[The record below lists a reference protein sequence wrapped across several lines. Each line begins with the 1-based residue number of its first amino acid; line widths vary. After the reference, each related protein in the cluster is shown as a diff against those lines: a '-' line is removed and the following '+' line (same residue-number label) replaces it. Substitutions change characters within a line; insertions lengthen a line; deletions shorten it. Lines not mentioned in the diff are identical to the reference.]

1 MVGCRVGPNYVRPP
15 VTAPEVYRGA
25 DEASVSSTDQET
37 LGDQKWAQVFRE
49 PELQDLIRTALENN
63 YDVRIAVQR
72 VLEARAQLRIAH
84 SQQFPTVSVG
94 GTGIG
99 ADLGSSVGNG
109 LPSGAIAAGALNLSA
124 AWTPDFWGLYRRQT
138 EAQRAQLLAQVWAQR
153 AVRMMLVQQVATA
166 YFHLRSLDEQL
177 SIAKQTLKAR
187 VDSVDLTRTLES
199 GGSVPLADLRQ
210 AEELQYA
217 ASVQIPQLE
226 QQIQQEENAL
236 RLLLGQN
243 PGPVVHTDP
252 NALAPVPQD
261 LPVGLPSRLLERRPD
276 ILQAEQQLIEA
287 NARIGVARAQFFPQL
302 SITAAGGVGGS
313 DFSTIFDPDSRLI
326 YGIGALTQPLFEG
339 GKLRGQLQLSEET
352 KKRDGLE
359 LSKDHC
365 GGVSRRIGCINRR
378 QERARCPRR
387 AREACRC
394 CTGCDAS
401 RPHPIPRRRN
411 RLSRSA
417 HNGFEFVFRAIESR
431 EYTRRR
437 GAVSCATIRSARRR
451 MGMILETARQH
462 SHALSRQ
469 FVRWPLG
476 AKALRPT
483 WGVTLPNAVE
493 EAGQSQSE
501 VQESE

>member
-1 MVGCRVGPNYVRPP
+1 MNSTSFKSTPRVTLVSVGSLLTLMVGCRVGPNYVRPP

-25 DEASVSSTDQET
+25 DEASVSSADKESV
-37 LGDQKWAQVFRE
+37 GDRKWAQVFHE

-63 YDVRIAVQR
+63 YDVRITAQR
-72 VLEARAQLRIAH
+72 VLEAQAQLRIIR

-99 ADLGSSVGNG
+99 ADLGSSIGNG
-109 LPSGAIAAGALNLSA
+109 LPNGAIAAGALNLSA

-153 AVRMMLVQQVATA
+153 AVRMTMVEQVATA

-177 SIAKQTLKAR
+177 AISKQTLEAR
-187 VDSVDLTRTLES
+187 RDSVGLTRRLES

-210 AEELQYA
+210 AEELEYA

-236 RLLLGQN
+236 RLLLGQS
-243 PGPVVHTDP
+243 PGPVDHAEV

-313 DFSTIFDPDSRLI
+313 DFSTIFDPASRLI
-326 YGIGALTQPLFEG
+326 YGIGGLTQPIFEG

-352 KKRDGLE
+352 KKEMVLNYQKIIAEALRDASDALIAVE
-359 LSKDHC
+359 KQR
-365 GGVSRRIGCINRR
+365 V
-378 QERARCPRR
+378 
-387 AREACRC
+387 AREQQEKLVAAAQ
-394 CTGCDAS
+394 DAT
-401 RPHPIPRRRN
+401 
-411 RLSRSA
+411 RLARMRYQGGATSYLEVLTTDSNLFSA
-417 HNGFEFVFRAIESR
+417 QLNLVSSR
-431 EYTRRR
+431 EGEAQSLVQLY
-437 GAVSCATIRSARRR
+437 A
-451 MGMILETARQH
+451 
-462 SHALSRQ
+462 ALGGG
-469 FVRWPLG
+469 W
-476 AKALRPT
+476 
-483 WGVTLPNAVE
+483 E
-493 EAGQSQSE
+493 
-501 VQESE
+501 

>member
-1 MVGCRVGPNYVRPP
+1 MNSASFKSTPTGKLTSLGSLLILMVGCRVGPNYFRPP

-25 DEASVSSTDQET
+25 DEASVSTTDQET
-37 LGDQKWAQVFRE
+37 LGDQKWAQVFCE
-49 PELQDLIRTALENN
+49 PELQDLIRTALESN
-63 YDVRIAVQR
+63 YEVRIAVQR
-72 VLEARAQLRIAH
+72 VLEAQAQLRIAH

-153 AVRMMLVQQVATA
+153 AVRMTLVQQVATA

-187 VDSVDLTRTLES
+187 KDSVDLTRTLES

-210 AEELQYA
+210 AEELEYA

-226 QQIQQEENAL
+226 QQIQQAENAL
-236 RLLLGQN
+236 QLLLGKN
-243 PGPVVHTDP
+243 PGPTAHTDP
-252 NALAPVPQD
+252 NALAPAPQEI
-261 LPVGLPSRLLERRPD
+261 PVGLPSRLLERRPD

-352 KKRDGLE
+352 KKEMVLNYQKTIAGAFHDTSDALIAV
-359 LSKDHC
+359 KK
-365 GGVSRRIGCINRR
+365 
-378 QERARCPRR
+378 QRA
-387 AREACRC
+387 AREEQEKLVGAAQ
-394 CTGCDAS
+394 DAA
-401 RPHPIPRRRN
+401 
-411 RLSRSA
+411 RLARIRYQGGATSYLEVLTTDTSLFTARL
-417 HNGFEFVFRAIESR
+417 NLVNSR
-431 EYTRRR
+431 EGEAQSLVQLY
-437 GAVSCATIRSARRR
+437 
-451 MGMILETARQH
+451 Q
-462 SHALSRQ
+462 ALGGG
-469 FVRWPLG
+469 WD
-476 AKALRPT
+476 
-483 WGVTLPNAVE
+483 
-493 EAGQSQSE
+493 
-501 VQESE
+501 